1 MRSAI
6 CLSALALFPGLGLF
20 YLCLME
26 VVGPLTIGSFHLDGL
41 RPFGPRSIANLIEIP
56 MVAVIG
62 GICAILL
69 CLFSAARVIQKPA
82 ALATIVAIVY
92 GAAVALYILMP
103 TLPE

>member
-1 MRSAI
+1 
-6 CLSALALFPGLGLF
+6 
-20 YLCLME
+20 
-26 VVGPLTIGSFHLDGL
+26 
-41 RPFGPRSIANLIEIP
+41 